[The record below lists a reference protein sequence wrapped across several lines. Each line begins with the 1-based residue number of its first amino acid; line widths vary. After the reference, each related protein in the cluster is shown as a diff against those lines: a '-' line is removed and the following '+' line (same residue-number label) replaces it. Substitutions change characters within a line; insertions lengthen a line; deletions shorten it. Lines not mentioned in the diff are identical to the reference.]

1 MAVNE
6 DDFKVFSAEHSTNSL
21 TKTGF
26 KSTHYAIGELI
37 DNSIQSALEDKKNKE
52 CNIEII
58 AIDKDEKLSKVII
71 IDDAGGM
78 SPEIL
83 RKSLGV
89 GKGKSIEENKKN
101 RVGLGKTSKFGLG
114 LKQASLSQCKR
125 FEVYTWQSNK
135 TYMSYLDTELM
146 RTGKLEVVPKPEE
159 IELPKEISDITKIK
173 KSNEGT
179 CIIWHDIL
187 IDQLRWK
194 TSYGL
199 LRNAEIE
206 FGRMYRHLIQEGNA
220 KIIISSYEEIS
231 KGVYKEK
238 SSSEVRKND
247 PLFLMK
253 NCVVK
258 DHWSNEKQFDY
269 VDEDIF
275 VAPNGSEIKI
285 KYSVA
290 NKKFREAAIGSRNV
304 LNSLCGKNS
313 GVSVL
318 RNGRELELNRT
329 FLNQDL
335 RDRFIGVEIW
345 FDGTLDNLMG
355 VDGKKQAATNFY
367 KRDIEELAQ
376 DAEKDEIEYLNSI
389 ESENSD
395 ENLLIKISTSI
406 VTRMNTLLKQ
416 VRSYRK
422 GAQTKP
428 GGSGSAE
435 TQGTKVANESDVET
449 QADKEWK
456 EKSDAEKIKII
467 KEQLENSGDEN
478 ATENAG
484 DIVGKKLR
492 FHFTDVNL
500 MPQILFDIELKAG
513 IYNIKLNK
521 DHPAFLSFFKLLD
534 DLSEEDNEEDSPLK
548 GLKLLLESWARL
560 EDEASDN
567 SREQLQEIRFKWG
580 MLARKFFKN

>member
-146 RTGKLEVVPKPEE
+146 RTVKLEVVPKPEE

-173 KSNEGT
+173 KSNAGT

>member
-1 MAVNE
+1 MVVNE
-6 DDFKVFSAEHSTNSL
+6 DNYKVFSAEHSTNSL

-37 DNSIQSALEDKKNKE
+37 DNSIQSALEDKKNKQ

-78 SPEIL
+78 DPDTL

-89 GKGKSIEENKKN
+89 GKGKYSEENKKK

-125 FEVYTWQSNK
+125 FEVYSWQSNK
-135 TYMSYLDTELM
+135 TFMSYLDTELM
-146 RTGKLEVVPKPEE
+146 RTGKLEIVPKPEE
-159 IELPKEISDITKIK
+159 INVPKEIFDITKIK
-173 KSNEGT
+173 KTNAGT

-231 KGVYKEK
+231 KGIYKEK

-258 DHWSNEKQFDY
+258 DHWSDEKQFDY

-275 VAPNGSEIKI
+275 TAPNGSEIKVR
-285 KYSVA
+285 YSVA
-290 NKKFREAAIGSRNV
+290 TKKFREAAVGSRNV

-313 GVSVL
+313 GVSIL

-345 FDGTLDNLMG
+345 FDDTLDDLMG

-389 ESENSD
+389 ENNDSD

-422 GAQTKP
+422 GAQTTP
-428 GGSGSAE
+428 GGTGSAE
-435 TQGTKVANESDVET
+435 TQGTKVVNNPDTET
-449 QADKEWK
+449 PGDKEWK
-456 EKSDAEKIKII
+456 EKSDAEKIEII
-467 KEQLENSGDEN
+467 KQQLENSGDEN

-534 DLSEEDNEEDSPLK
+534 DLSEEGNEEDSPLK

-567 SREQLQEIRFKWG
+567 LKEQLQEIRFKWG
-580 MLARKFFKN
+580 LLARKFFKD

>member
-173 KSNEGT
+173 KSNAGT

>member
-1 MAVNE
+1 MVVN
-6 DDFKVFSAEHSTNSL
+6 DDNYKVFSAEHSTNSL

-37 DNSIQSALEDKKNKE
+37 DNSIQSALEDKKNKQ

-78 SPEIL
+78 DPDIL

-89 GKGKSIEENKKN
+89 GKGKSLEENKKN

-125 FEVYTWQSNK
+125 FEVYSWQSNK
-135 TYMSYLDTELM
+135 TFMSYLDTELM
-146 RTGKLEVVPKPEE
+146 RTGKLEIVPKPEE
-159 IELPKEISDITKIK
+159 INVPKEILDITKIK
-173 KSNEGT
+173 KTNAGT

-231 KGVYKEK
+231 KGIYKEK

-258 DHWSNEKQFDY
+258 DHWSDEKQFDY

-275 VAPNGSEIKI
+275 TAPNGSEIKVR
-285 KYSVA
+285 YSVA
-290 NKKFREAAIGSRNV
+290 TKKFRESAVGSRNV

-345 FDGTLDNLMG
+345 FDDTLDDLMG

-389 ESENSD
+389 ENNDSD

-422 GAQTKP
+422 GAQTTP
-428 GGSGSAE
+428 GGTGSAE
-435 TQGTKVANESDVET
+435 TRGTIVVNNPDTET
-449 QADKEWK
+449 PGDKEWK
-456 EKSDAEKIKII
+456 EKSDAEKIEII
-467 KEQLENSGDEN
+467 KQQLENSGDTN

-534 DLSEEDNEEDSPLK
+534 DLSEEGNEEDSPLK

-567 SREQLQEIRFKWG
+567 LKEQLQEIRFKWG
-580 MLARKFFKN
+580 LLARKFFKD

>member
-173 KSNEGT
+173 KSNAGT

-355 VDGKKQAATNFY
+355 VDGKKQAATNYY

>member
-1 MAVNE
+1 MAIN
-6 DDFKVFSAEHSTNSL
+6 DNDFKVFSAEHSTNSL

-37 DNSIQSALEDKKNKE
+37 DNSIQSALEDRKNKK

-58 AIDKDEKLSKVII
+58 AIDKNEKLSKLII

-78 SPEIL
+78 DPDTL

-89 GKGKSIEENKKN
+89 GKGNATKETEKN
-101 RVGLGKTSKFGLG
+101 RKGLGKTSKFGLG

-125 FEVYTWQSNK
+125 FEVYTWQKNK
-135 TYMSYLDTELM
+135 TFMSYLDTELM

-159 IELPKEISDITKIK
+159 IDIPQEILDITKIK
-173 KSNEGT
+173 KSDAGT
-179 CIIWHDIL
+179 CIFWHDML
-187 IDQLRWK
+187 IDQLTWK

-206 FGRMYRHLIQEGNA
+206 FGRMYRHLIKEGNA

-231 KGVYKEK
+231 KGVFKEK
-238 SSSEVRKND
+238 SSKEVRKND

-253 NCVVK
+253 DCVVK
-258 DHWSNEKQFDY
+258 DHWNNESQFDY

-275 VAPNGSEIKI
+275 NAPNGSEIKI

-290 NKKFREAAIGSRNV
+290 NKKFREAAIGSRNI

-345 FDGTLDNLMG
+345 FDGTLDDLMG
-355 VDGKKQAATNFY
+355 VDGKKQSATNFY

-376 DAEKDEIEYLNSI
+376 DAEKDEIEYLNFI
-389 ESENSD
+389 ENERSD
-395 ENLLIKISTSI
+395 ENLLIQISTSI

-422 GAQTKP
+422 GVQNKP
-428 GGSGSAE
+428 SGSGSAE
-435 TQGTKVANESDVET
+435 GQGTDVIANSDTETESD
-449 QADKEWK
+449 KEFK
-456 EKSDAEKIKII
+456 AKSDAEKIKII
-467 KEQLENSGDEN
+467 TEQLENSGDEN
-478 ATENAG
+478 AVENAG

-521 DHPAFLSFFKLLD
+521 AHPAFLSFFKLLD
-534 DLSEEDNEEDSPLK
+534 DLSEENNEEDSPIK

-567 SREQLQEIRFKWG
+567 LKEQLQEIRFKWG
-580 MLARKFFKN
+580 MIARKFFKS

>member
-1 MAVNE
+1 MAIDENNY
-6 DDFKVFSAEHSTNSL
+6 KVFSAEHSTNSL

-37 DNSIQSALEDKKNKE
+37 DNSIQSALEDKKNQK

-58 AIDKDEKLSKVII
+58 AIDKDDKLSKVII

-78 SPEIL
+78 SPETL

-89 GKGKSIEENKKN
+89 GKGNSTEENKKN

-125 FEVYTWQSNK
+125 FEVFTWQSKK
-135 TYMSYLDTELM
+135 TFMSYLDTELM
-146 RTGKLEVVPKPEE
+146 RTGKLEVVPKPQET
-159 IELPKEISDITKIK
+159 ELPKEILDITKIK
-173 KSNEGT
+173 KSTAGT

-206 FGRMYRHLIQEGNA
+206 FGRMYRHLIQEGYA

-238 SSSEVRKND
+238 SSSDVRKND

-253 NCVVK
+253 DCVVK

-275 VAPNGSEIKI
+275 IAPNKSEIKI
-285 KYSVA
+285 RYSVA
-290 NKKFREAAIGSRNV
+290 NKKFREAAVGPRNV

-345 FDGTLDNLMG
+345 FDGTLDDLMG

-376 DAEKDEIEYLNSI
+376 DAGKEEIEYLNLI
-389 ESENSD
+389 ENENSD

-416 VRSYRK
+416 VRGYRK
-422 GAQTKP
+422 GAQTTP

-435 TQGTKVANESDVET
+435 TQGTDVVNNPDIET
-449 QADKEWK
+449 AGDKDWK
-456 EKSDAEKIKII
+456 ETSAAEKMEII
-467 KEQLENSGDEN
+467 KKQLENSGDEN
-478 ATENAG
+478 AAANAN

-492 FHFTDVNL
+492 FHFTDVKL

-560 EDEASDN
+560 EDEATES

>member
-1 MAVNE
+1 MAINE

-173 KSNEGT
+173 KSNAGT

-335 RDRFIGVEIW
+335 RDRFIGLEIW

-389 ESENSD
+389 ENENSD

>member
-1 MAVNE
+1 MAINE

-173 KSNEGT
+173 KSNAGT

-231 KGVYKEK
+231 NGVYKEK

-389 ESENSD
+389 ENENSD

>member
-1 MAVNE
+1 MALNE
-6 DDFKVFSAEHSTNSL
+6 DKYKVFSAEHSTNSL

-37 DNSIQSALEDKKNKE
+37 DNSIQSALEDKKNHK

-78 SPEIL
+78 DPNVL
-83 RKSLGV
+83 RQSLGV
-89 GKGKSIEENKKN
+89 GKGNATEENEKN
-101 RVGLGKTSKFGLG
+101 RKGLGKTSKFGLG

-135 TYMSYLDTELM
+135 TFMSYLDTELM

-159 IELPKEISDITKIK
+159 IDIPKEILKITKIK
-173 KSNEGT
+173 KSDAGT
-179 CIIWHDIL
+179 CVIWNDML
-187 IDQLRWK
+187 IKQLTWK
-194 TSYGL
+194 TSFGL

-206 FGRMYRHLIQEGNA
+206 FGRMYRHLIEQGHA
-220 KIIISSYEEIS
+220 KIIISSYDEIS

-238 SSSEVRKND
+238 SSKEVRKND

-253 NCVVK
+253 NCVVR
-258 DHWSNEKQFDY
+258 DHWKTESQFDY
-269 VDEDIF
+269 VDEDVF
-275 VAPNGSEIKI
+275 TANNGSEIKI

-290 NKKFREAAIGSRNV
+290 NKKFREAAAGSRNV

-318 RNGRELELNRT
+318 RNGRELELNRS
-329 FLNQDL
+329 FLNQDP
-335 RDRFIGVEIW
+335 RDRFIGVEVW
-345 FDGTLDNLMG
+345 FDGTLDDLMG
-355 VDGKKQAATNFY
+355 VDGKKQSATNFY

-376 DAEKDEIEYLNSI
+376 DAEKEEIEYLNSI
-389 ESENSD
+389 ENENTD
-395 ENLLIKISTSI
+395 ESLLIQISTSI
-406 VTRMNTLLKQ
+406 TKRMNALLKQ
-416 VRSYRK
+416 VRTYRK
-422 GAQTKP
+422 GTQNKP

-435 TQGTKVANESDVET
+435 TQGTNVVNNPDIET
-449 QADKEWK
+449 AGDKEWK
-456 EKSDAEKIKII
+456 AKSDAEKLRII
-467 KEQLENSGDEN
+467 KEQLEKAGDEN
-478 ATENAG
+478 ANESATE
-484 DIVGKKLR
+484 IVGKKLR

-560 EDEASDN
+560 EDEASYN
-567 SREQLQEIRFKWG
+567 LKEQLQEIRFKWG
-580 MLARKFFKN
+580 LLARKFFKN

>member
-1 MAVNE
+1 MAINE

-173 KSNEGT
+173 KSNAGT

-389 ESENSD
+389 ENENSD

>member
-1 MAVNE
+1 MAINE

-173 KSNEGT
+173 KSNAGT

>member
-1 MAVNE
+1 MAINE
-6 DDFKVFSAEHSTNSL
+6 ENYKVFSAEHSTNSL

-37 DNSIQSALEDKKNKE
+37 DNSIQSALEDKKNHK

-58 AIDKDEKLSKVII
+58 AIDKDDKLSKVII

-78 SPEIL
+78 SPEVL
-83 RKSLGV
+83 RQSLGV
-89 GKGKSIEENKKN
+89 GKGNATEENEKN
-101 RVGLGKTSKFGLG
+101 RKGLGKTSKFGLG

-125 FEVYTWQSNK
+125 FEVYSWQSNK
-135 TYMSYLDTELM
+135 TFMSYLDTELM

-159 IELPKEISDITKIK
+159 IEVPKEILKITKIK
-173 KSNEGT
+173 KSEAGT
-179 CIIWHDIL
+179 CVIWNDML
-187 IDQLRWK
+187 IKQLTWK
-194 TSYGL
+194 TSFGL

-206 FGRMYRHLIQEGNA
+206 FGRMYRHLIEEGNA
-220 KIIISSYEEIS
+220 KIIISSYDEIS

-238 SSSEVRKND
+238 SSKEVRKND

-253 NCVVK
+253 NCVVR
-258 DHWSNEKQFDY
+258 DHWKNESQFDY

-275 VAPNGSEIKI
+275 TANNGSEIKI

-290 NKKFREAAIGSRNV
+290 NKKFREAAAGSRNV

-318 RNGRELELNRT
+318 RNGRELELNRS
-329 FLNQDL
+329 FLNQDP
-335 RDRFIGVEIW
+335 RDRFIGVEVW
-345 FDGTLDNLMG
+345 FDGTLDDLMG
-355 VDGKKQAATNFY
+355 VDGKKQSATNFY

-389 ESENSD
+389 ENESTD
-395 ENLLIKISTSI
+395 ESLLIQISTSI
-406 VTRMNTLLKQ
+406 TKRMNALLKQ
-416 VRSYRK
+416 VRTYRK
-422 GAQTKP
+422 GTQNKP
-428 GGSGSAE
+428 GESGSAE
-435 TQGTKVANESDVET
+435 TQGTNVVNNPDIET
-449 QADKEWK
+449 EGDKEWK
-456 EKSDAEKIKII
+456 AKSDAEKLRII
-467 KEQLENSGDEN
+467 KEQLENAGDEN
-478 ATENAG
+478 ANESANE
-484 DIVGKKLR
+484 IVGKKLR

-567 SREQLQEIRFKWG
+567 LKEQLQEIRFKWG
-580 MLARKFFKN
+580 LLARKFFKN

>member
-1 MAVNE
+1 MAIDENNY
-6 DDFKVFSAEHSTNSL
+6 KVFSAEHSTNSL

-58 AIDKDEKLSKVII
+58 AIDKDDKLSKVII

-78 SPEIL
+78 DPETL

-89 GKGKSIEENKKN
+89 GKGSSTEENKKN

-135 TYMSYLDTELM
+135 TFMSYLDTELM
-146 RTGKLEVVPKPEE
+146 RTGKLEVVPKPQET
-159 IELPKEISDITKIK
+159 ELPKEILDITKVK
-173 KSNEGT
+173 KSTAGT

-206 FGRMYRHLIQEGNA
+206 FGRMYRHLIKEGNA
-220 KIIISSYEEIS
+220 KITISSFEEIS

-238 SSSEVRKND
+238 SSSDVRKND

-253 NCVVK
+253 DCVVK

-275 VAPNGSEIKI
+275 MAPNGSEIKI
-285 KYSVA
+285 RYSVA
-290 NKKFREAAIGSRNV
+290 NKKFREAAVGPRNV

-345 FDGTLDNLMG
+345 FDGTHDDLMG

-376 DAEKDEIEYLNSI
+376 DAGKEEIEYLNSI
-389 ESENSD
+389 EDENSD

-416 VRSYRK
+416 VRGYRK
-422 GAQTKP
+422 GAQTTP

-435 TQGTKVANESDVET
+435 TQGTDVVNNPDTET
-449 QADKEWK
+449 AGDKEWK
-456 EKSDAEKIKII
+456 EKSNAEKIKII
-467 KEQLENSGDEN
+467 KEQLENAGDEN
-478 ATENAG
+478 AAANAN

-492 FHFTDVNL
+492 FHFTDVKL

-560 EDEASDN
+560 EDEATES

>member
-1 MAVNE
+1 
-6 DDFKVFSAEHSTNSL
+6 
-21 TKTGF
+21 
-26 KSTHYAIGELI
+26 
-37 DNSIQSALEDKKNKE
+37 
-52 CNIEII
+52 
-58 AIDKDEKLSKVII
+58 
-71 IDDAGGM
+71 
-78 SPEIL
+78 
-83 RKSLGV
+83 
-89 GKGKSIEENKKN
+89 
-101 RVGLGKTSKFGLG
+101 
-114 LKQASLSQCKR
+114 
-125 FEVYTWQSNK
+125 
-135 TYMSYLDTELM
+135 MSYLDTELM
-146 RTGKLEVVPKPEE
+146 RTGKLEVVPKPQET
-159 IELPKEISDITKIK
+159 ELPKEILDITKVK
-173 KSNEGT
+173 KSTAGT

-220 KIIISSYEEIS
+220 KITISSFEEIS

-238 SSSEVRKND
+238 SSSDVRKND

-253 NCVVK
+253 DCVVK
-258 DHWSNEKQFDY
+258 DHWSKEKQFDY

-275 VAPNGSEIKI
+275 IAPNGSEIKI
-285 KYSVA
+285 RYSVA
-290 NKKFREAAIGSRNV
+290 NKKFREAAVGPRNV

-345 FDGTLDNLMG
+345 FDGTLDDLMG

-376 DAEKDEIEYLNSI
+376 DAGKEEIEYLNSI
-389 ESENSD
+389 EDENSD

-416 VRSYRK
+416 VRGYRK
-422 GAQTKP
+422 GAQTTP
-428 GGSGSAE
+428 GGTGSAE
-435 TQGTKVANESDVET
+435 TQGTDVVNNPDTET
-449 QADKEWK
+449 AGDKEWK
-456 EKSDAEKIKII
+456 KKSDAEKIRII

-478 ATENAG
+478 AVANAN

-492 FHFTDVNL
+492 FHFTDVKL

-534 DLSEEDNEEDSPLK
+534 DLSEDDNEEDSPLK

-560 EDEASDN
+560 EDEATEST
-567 SREQLQEIRFKWG
+567 REQLQEIRFKWG

>member
-1 MAVNE
+1 
-6 DDFKVFSAEHSTNSL
+6 
-21 TKTGF
+21 
-26 KSTHYAIGELI
+26 
-37 DNSIQSALEDKKNKE
+37 
-52 CNIEII
+52 
-58 AIDKDEKLSKVII
+58 
-71 IDDAGGM
+71 
-78 SPEIL
+78 
-83 RKSLGV
+83 
-89 GKGKSIEENKKN
+89 
-101 RVGLGKTSKFGLG
+101 
-114 LKQASLSQCKR
+114 
-125 FEVYTWQSNK
+125 
-135 TYMSYLDTELM
+135 
-146 RTGKLEVVPKPEE
+146 
-159 IELPKEISDITKIK
+159 
-173 KSNEGT
+173 
-179 CIIWHDIL
+179 
-187 IDQLRWK
+187 
-194 TSYGL
+194 
-199 LRNAEIE
+199 
-206 FGRMYRHLIQEGNA
+206 MYRHLIQEGNA

>member
-1 MAVNE
+1 VAIN
-6 DDFKVFSAEHSTNSL
+6 DDKYKVFSAEHSTNSL

-37 DNSIQSALEDKKNKE
+37 DNSIQSALEDKKNHK

-78 SPEIL
+78 DPDVL
-83 RKSLGV
+83 RQSLGV
-89 GKGKSIEENKKN
+89 GKGNATEENEKN
-101 RVGLGKTSKFGLG
+101 RKGLGKTSKFGLG

-135 TYMSYLDTELM
+135 TFMSYLDTELM

-159 IELPKEISDITKIK
+159 IDIPKEILKITKIK
-173 KSNEGT
+173 KSDAGT
-179 CIIWHDIL
+179 CVIWNDML
-187 IDQLRWK
+187 IKQLTWK
-194 TSYGL
+194 TSFGL

-206 FGRMYRHLIQEGNA
+206 FGRMYRHLIEQGHA
-220 KIIISSYEEIS
+220 KIIISSYDEIS

-238 SSSEVRKND
+238 SSKEVRKND

-253 NCVVK
+253 NCVVRDYWK
-258 DHWSNEKQFDY
+258 NESQFDY
-269 VDEDIF
+269 VDEDVF
-275 VAPNGSEIKI
+275 TANNGSEIKI

-290 NKKFREAAIGSRNV
+290 NKKFREAAAGSRNV

-318 RNGRELELNRT
+318 RNGRELELNRS
-329 FLNQDL
+329 FLNQDP
-335 RDRFIGVEIW
+335 RDRFIGVEVW
-345 FDGTLDNLMG
+345 FDGTLDDLMG
-355 VDGKKQAATNFY
+355 VDGKKQSATNFY

-376 DAEKDEIEYLNSI
+376 DAEKEEIEYLNSI
-389 ESENSD
+389 ENENTD
-395 ENLLIKISTSI
+395 ESLLIQISTSI
-406 VTRMNTLLKQ
+406 TKRMNALLKQ
-416 VRSYRK
+416 VRTYRK
-422 GAQTKP
+422 GVQNKP

-435 TQGTKVANESDVET
+435 TQGTNVVNNPDIET
-449 QADKEWK
+449 AGDKEWK
-456 EKSDAEKIKII
+456 AKSDAEKLRII
-467 KEQLENSGDEN
+467 KEQLEKAGDEN
-478 ATENAG
+478 ANESANE
-484 DIVGKKLR
+484 IVGKKLR

-567 SREQLQEIRFKWG
+567 LKEQLQEIRFKWG
-580 MLARKFFKN
+580 LLARKFFKN